1 VVPVLSYP
9 VCTTETVAT
18 VAMVATMTVA
28 VGIMTNAPAARAAAA
43 ATAEMVTNIDL
54 LAVLEA
60 AGRAG

>member
-1 VVPVLSYP
+1 
-9 VCTTETVAT
+9 
-18 VAMVATMTVA
+18 MVATMTVA